1 LLVYLVK
8 PQIWP
13 FLRAGLAV
21 NPSQNLDTL
30 CVLLG
35 NVLNGTIGKQMVDT
49 LVESAGNVEMILQY
63 FKLFLNLPSQEVKT
77 EGVHVHDRTVVV
89 VVVVVDDD
97 ALVDDDDDMFIGF
110 SGHWRRRWNHQRERL
125 QGEVGKH

>member
-30 CVLLG
+30 EKRSFSKG
-35 NVLNGTIGKQMVDT
+35 
-49 LVESAGNVEMILQY
+49 
-63 FKLFLNLPSQEVKT
+63 FKGEK
-77 EGVHVHDRTVVV
+77 
-89 VVVVVDDD
+89 
-97 ALVDDDDDMFIGF
+97 
-110 SGHWRRRWNHQRERL
+110 ERSSCQKL
-125 QGEVGKH
+125 AFFKKVFE